1 MNLVIE
7 YGNKQILALMDC
19 DKLDTDTIPDIKKIF
34 FCETLGEVTIVIEE
48 LRNGR
53 A

>member
-7 YGNKQILALMDC
+7 YGNKQIMALMDC
-19 DKLDTDTIPDIKKIF
+19 EEIETDTLPDIKKIF
-34 FCETLGEVTIVIEE
+34 FCDTLDEVMIVIEE
-48 LRNGR
+48 LRNER